1 MKKVTKSAA
10 LLLIMGIALVL
21 LTGCGGNKLVA
32 TKTTDDATI
41 GKYKEEMVVTFKNDK
56 VNEIEMSMEFDDE
69 EKAKAMYS
77 LYNVGVSMSDD
88 ESLKGM
94 KVEQKGKK
102 LVIKMDAKA
111 YAESAGTSEDSMT
124 KDALKKSLEEQGY
137 EVK

>member
-1 MKKVTKSAA
+1 MKKIAKSAA
-10 LLLIMGIALVL
+10 LLLIMAIALVL

-32 TKTTDDATI
+32 TKTTDDANL
-41 GKYKEEMVVTFKNDK
+41 GSYKEEIVMTFKNDK

-77 LYNVGVSMSDD
+77 LYNLGASMSDD
-88 ESLKGM
+88 ASLEGM

-102 LVIKMDAKA
+102 FIVKMDAKA
-111 YAESAGTSEDSMT
+111 YADSEGVSEDSMT
-124 KDALKKSLEEQGY
+124 KDALKSELESQGY

>member
-1 MKKVTKSAA
+1 MKKIAKSAA
-10 LLLIMGIALVL
+10 LLLIMAIALVL

-41 GKYKEEMVVTFKNDK
+41 GSYKEEIVMTFKNDK

-69 EKAKAMYS
+69 DKAKGMKA
-77 LYNVGVSMSDD
+77 LYDMGASMSDD

-111 YAESAGTSEDSMT
+111 YANSEGVSEDEMT
-124 KDALKKSLEEQGY
+124 KDALKAELESQGY
-137 EVK
+137 KVK

>member
-1 MKKVTKSAA
+1 MKKIAKSAA
-10 LLLIMGIALVL
+10 LLLIMAIALVL

-41 GKYKEEMVVTFKNDK
+41 GSYKEEIVMTFKNDK

-69 EKAKAMYS
+69 DKAKGRYS
-77 LYNVGVSMSDD
+77 LYNIGASMSDD

-111 YAESAGTSEDSMT
+111 YADSEGVSEDEMT
-124 KDALKKSLEEQGY
+124 KDALKAELESQGY
-137 EVK
+137 KVK

>member
-1 MKKVTKSAA
+1 MKKIAKSAT

-32 TKTTDDATI
+32 TKTTEDGTV
-41 GKYKEEMVVTFKNDK
+41 GKYKEEMTVTFKNDK

-69 EKAKAMYS
+69 QKAKAMKASYDMI
-77 LYNVGVSMSDD
+77 VSMSDD

-102 LVIKMDAKA
+102 LIVKMDAKA
-111 YAESAGTSEDSMT
+111 YAESAGASEDSMT
-124 KDALKKSLEEQGY
+124 KDALKSALEAQGY

>member
-41 GKYKEEMVVTFKNDK
+41 GKYKEEIVATFKNDK

-77 LYNVGVSMSDD
+77 LYNVGVSMSND

-111 YAESAGTSEDSMT
+111 YAESAGASEDSMT
-124 KDALKKSLEEQGY
+124 KDALKKSFEEQGY

>member
-1 MKKVTKSAA
+1 MKKVAKSVA
-10 LLLIMGIALVL
+10 LLLIMAIALVL

-32 TKTTDDATI
+32 TKTTEDGTI
-41 GKYKEEMVVTFKNDK
+41 GKYKEEMTVTFKDDK

-77 LYNVGVSMSDD
+77 LYNVGASMSDD

-111 YAESAGTSEDSMT
+111 YAESAGASEDAMT
-124 KDALKKSLEEQGY
+124 KDALKSALEAQGY

>member
-1 MKKVTKSAA
+1 MKKVAKSIA

-32 TKTTDDATI
+32 TKTTEDGTI
-41 GKYKEEMVVTFKNDK
+41 GKYKEEMTVTFKDDK

-77 LYNVGVSMSDD
+77 LYNVGASMSDD

-102 LVIKMDAKA
+102 LVVKMDAKA
-111 YAESAGTSEDSMT
+111 YAESAGASEDEMT
-124 KDALKKSLEEQGY
+124 KEALKSALEAQGY

>member
-1 MKKVTKSAA
+1 MKKIAKSAA

-41 GKYKEEMVVTFKNDK
+41 GKYKEEMVVTFKDDK

-102 LVIKMDAKA
+102 LVVKMDAKA
-111 YAESAGTSEDSMT
+111 YAESAGASEDSMT